1 VEGVCYNFLSFGGG
15 LCAGGNAFPA
25 QSIMAENNN
34 RKRIVLIVVAVL
46 GVLGIVLIA
55 GRGRDP
61 SIQVASVTRED
72 LSSTITSN
80 GRVEPIS
87 AVTAHA
93 QFPTFVDKVLATEGQ
108 SVRRGQQVLTLDA
121 SDIRSQLAQAQA
133 ELLTAQTNLQN
144 AKAGG
149 PPDEVAQL
157 DGDLRQAQTDVANLE
172 QKHKSLEQLVAKQA
186 ATHEELA
193 QNDAA
198 LSRAQTSVQVLE
210 QKKKALKERSRVD
223 ASGAALRVTQAE
235 SQIQSLADKVRSAAV
250 VANAD
255 GTLYSLPVHT
265 GDFVKVGD
273 VLAVMADLRHV
284 RVRAFVDEPDL
295 GGLEPNQEVDVTWD
309 AKPGVTWTGHTE
321 QIPKQVVP
329 RGERSVGEVLCTVDN
344 AKLDL
349 LPNVNVDV
357 RILIRKRN
365 GVLVVPRAAVLEDK
379 SQFYVYV
386 LNNDKIQR
394 RSITLGIASASK
406 YEVING
412 LSLNDRIA
420 IAGDE
425 PLRDGMSVRVA
436 EGN

>member
-1 VEGVCYNFLSFGGG
+1 
-15 LCAGGNAFPA
+15 
-25 QSIMAENNN
+25 MAENNN

-46 GVLGIVLIA
+46 GVLGIILVA
-55 GRGRDP
+55 RRGQDP
-61 SIQVASVTRED
+61 SVQVAAVTRED

-93 QFPTFVDKVLATEGQ
+93 EFPTFVEKVFATEGQ
-108 SVRRGQQVLTLDA
+108 AVNRGQQILALDS
-121 SDIRSQLAQAQA
+121 SDIRAQLAQAQA

-144 AKAGG
+144 ARAGG

-157 DGDLRQAQTDVANLE
+157 DGDLRLAQADATNLE
-172 QKHKSLEQLVAKQA
+172 RTHKSLEQLVAKQA

-193 QNDAA
+193 QNEAA
-198 LSRAQTSVQVLE
+198 LAKAETNFQVLE
-210 QKKKALKERSRVD
+210 QKKKALKQRSIVD
-223 ASGAALRVTQAE
+223 ASGAELRVAQAQ
-235 SQIQSLADKVRSAAV
+235 SQIQSLAEKVRSANV
-250 VANAD
+250 VASGD
-255 GTLYSLPVHT
+255 GTLYSLPVHA

-273 VLAVMADLRHV
+273 VLAVMADLHHV

-295 GGLEPNQEVDVTWD
+295 GGLEPNQEVEVAWD
-309 AKPGVTWTGHTE
+309 AKPGLTWTGHTE

-357 RILIRKRN
+357 RILIRKQN

-379 SQFYVYV
+379 GQFYVYV
-386 LNNDKIQR
+386 LNDGKIQR

-406 YEVING
+406 YEVANG

-420 IAGDE
+420 IPGDE

>member
-1 VEGVCYNFLSFGGG
+1 
-15 LCAGGNAFPA
+15 
-25 QSIMAENNN
+25 MAENNN
-34 RKRIVLIVVAVL
+34 RKKIVLIVVAVL
-46 GVLGIVLIA
+46 GVLGILLVA
-55 GRGRDP
+55 RRGQAP
-61 SIQVASVTRED
+61 SVQVAAVTRED

-93 QFPTFVDKVLATEGQ
+93 EFPTFVEKVFATEGQ
-108 SVRRGQQVLTLDA
+108 AVHQGQQILALDA

-144 AKAGG
+144 ARAGG

-157 DGDLRQAQTDVANLE
+157 DGDLRQAQADAANLE
-172 QKHKSLEQLVAKQA
+172 RTHKSLEQLVAKQA
-186 ATHEELA
+186 ATHEELQ
-193 QNDAA
+193 QNEAA
-198 LSRAQTSVQVLE
+198 LAKAQTNVQVLE
-210 QKKKALKERSRVD
+210 QKKKALKERSGVD
-223 ASGAALRVTQAE
+223 ASGAELRVAQAQ
-235 SQIQSLADKVRSAAV
+235 SQIQSLAEKVRSASV
-250 VANAD
+250 VASGD
-255 GTLYSLPVHT
+255 GTLYSLPVHA

-273 VLAVMADLRHV
+273 VLAVMADLHHV

-295 GGLEPNQEVDVTWD
+295 GGLEPNQQVEVAWD
-309 AKPGVTWTGHTE
+309 AKPGLTWAGHTE

-379 SQFYVYV
+379 DQFYVYV
-386 LNNDKIQR
+386 LNDGKIQR
-394 RSITLGIASASK
+394 RPITLGIASASK
-406 YEVING
+406 YEVANG

-420 IAGDE
+420 IPGDE

>member
-1 VEGVCYNFLSFGGG
+1 MRRNELR
-15 LCAGGNAFPA
+15 A
-25 QSIMAENNN
+25 QSIMAENKN
-34 RKRIVLIVVAVL
+34 RKRVVLIVVAVL

-55 GRGRDP
+55 RRDRDA
-61 SIQVASVTRED
+61 SIQVATVTRED

-93 QFPTFVDKVLATEGQ
+93 EFPTFVDRVFATEGQ
-108 SVRRGQQVLTLDA
+108 AVHKGQQILTLDA

-144 AKAGG
+144 ARAGG

-157 DGDLRQAQTDVANLE
+157 DGDLRQAQADAVNLE
-172 QKHKSLEQLVAKQA
+172 RTHKSLEQLVAKQA
-186 ATHEELA
+186 ATHEELTQNEEALAKA
-193 QNDAA
+193 QSN
-198 LSRAQTSVQVLE
+198 LQVLQ
-210 QKKKALKERSRVD
+210 QKKKALKERSGVD
-223 ASGAALRVTQAE
+223 AAGAALRVAQAQ
-235 SQIQSLADKVRSAAV
+235 SQIQSLADKVHSATVIAYS
-250 VANAD
+250 D
-255 GTLYSLPVHT
+255 GTLYSLPVHL

-273 VLAVMADLRHV
+273 VLAVMADLHHV

-295 GGLEPNQEVDVTWD
+295 GGLEPNQEVEVTWD
-309 AKPGVTWTGHTE
+309 AKPGITWTGHTE

-379 SQFYVYV
+379 GQYYVY
-386 LNNDKIQR
+386 LLTDDKIQR
-394 RSITLGIASASK
+394 RPITLGIASASK
-406 YEVING
+406 YEVASG

-420 IAGDE
+420 VPGDE
-425 PLRDGMSVRVA
+425 PLHDGMSVRVT

>member
-1 VEGVCYNFLSFGGG
+1 
-15 LCAGGNAFPA
+15 
-25 QSIMAENNN
+25 MAENNN

>member
-1 VEGVCYNFLSFGGG
+1 
-15 LCAGGNAFPA
+15 
-25 QSIMAENNN
+25 M
-34 RKRIVLIVVAVL
+34 
-46 GVLGIVLIA
+46 
-55 GRGRDP
+55 
-61 SIQVASVTRED
+61 
-72 LSSTITSN
+72 
-80 GRVEPIS
+80 
-87 AVTAHA
+87 
-93 QFPTFVDKVLATEGQ
+93 
-108 SVRRGQQVLTLDA
+108 TLDA

-157 DGDLRQAQTDVANLE
+157 DGDLRQAQADVANLD
-172 QKHKSLEQLVAKQA
+172 QKHKSLEQLVARQA

-193 QNDAA
+193 QNEAA
-198 LSRAQTSVQVLE
+198 LSKAQTSVQVLE
-210 QKKKALKERSRVD
+210 QKKKALKERSSVD

-235 SQIQSLADKVRSAAV
+235 SQIQSLADKVRSATV
-250 VANAD
+250 VASGD

-357 RILIRKRN
+357 RILIRKRS

-379 SQFYVYV
+379 GQFYVYV
-386 LNNDKIQR
+386 LSDNKIQR

-406 YEVING
+406 YEVVNG

-420 IAGDE
+420 IPGDE

>member
-1 VEGVCYNFLSFGGG
+1 
-15 LCAGGNAFPA
+15 
-25 QSIMAENNN
+25 MAENNN

-46 GVLGIVLIA
+46 GVLGIILVA
-55 GRGRDP
+55 RRGQDP
-61 SIQVASVTRED
+61 SVQVAAVTRED

-93 QFPTFVDKVLATEGQ
+93 EFPTFVEKVFATEGQ
-108 SVRRGQQVLTLDA
+108 AVHQGQQILALDA

-144 AKAGG
+144 ARAGG

-157 DGDLRQAQTDVANLE
+157 DGDLRQAQADATNLE
-172 QKHKSLEQLVAKQA
+172 RTHKSLEQLVAKQA
-186 ATHEELA
+186 ATHEELQ
-193 QNDAA
+193 QNEAA
-198 LSRAQTSVQVLE
+198 LAKAQTNVQVLE
-210 QKKKALKERSRVD
+210 QKKKALKERSSVD
-223 ASGAALRVTQAE
+223 ASGAELRVAQAQ
-235 SQIQSLADKVRSAAV
+235 SQIQSLAEKVRSANV
-250 VANAD
+250 VASGD
-255 GTLYSLPVHT
+255 GTLYSLPVHA

-273 VLAVMADLRHV
+273 VLAVMADLHHV

-295 GGLEPNQEVDVTWD
+295 GGLEPNQEVEVTWD
-309 AKPGVTWTGHTE
+309 AKPGLTWTGHTE

-357 RILIRKRN
+357 RILIRKQN

-379 SQFYVYV
+379 GQFYVYV
-386 LNNDKIQR
+386 LNDGKIQR

-406 YEVING
+406 YEVANG

-420 IAGDE
+420 IPGDE

>member
-1 VEGVCYNFLSFGGG
+1 
-15 LCAGGNAFPA
+15 
-25 QSIMAENNN
+25 
-34 RKRIVLIVVAVL
+34 
-46 GVLGIVLIA
+46 
-55 GRGRDP
+55 
-61 SIQVASVTRED
+61 
-72 LSSTITSN
+72 
-80 GRVEPIS
+80 
-87 AVTAHA
+87 
-93 QFPTFVDKVLATEGQ
+93 
-108 SVRRGQQVLTLDA
+108 LTLDA

-193 QNDAA
+193 QNEAA
-198 LSRAQTSVQVLE
+198 LSRAQTGVQVLE

-235 SQIQSLADKVRSAAV
+235 SQIQSLADKVRSATV
-250 VANAD
+250 VASGD

-309 AKPGVTWTGHTE
+309 AKPGVIWTGHTE

-406 YEVING
+406 YEVLNG